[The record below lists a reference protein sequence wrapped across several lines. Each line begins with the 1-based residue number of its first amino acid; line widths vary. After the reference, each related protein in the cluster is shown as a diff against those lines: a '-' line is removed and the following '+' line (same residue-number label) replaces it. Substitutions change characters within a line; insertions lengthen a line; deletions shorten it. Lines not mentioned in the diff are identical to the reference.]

1 MADARP
7 VVLAAGGTGGHV
19 FPAQALAEELL
30 RRGHALALVT
40 DRRGTEYGDALG
52 RIETFRISAAGFGDG
67 LMGKLRGLL
76 RLAAGFLQ
84 ARRVLSRL
92 RPGAVVGFGGYPTL
106 PTMIAAC
113 RAGLPTLI
121 HEQNAVLGRANAFL
135 APRVGRIATS
145 FASVAGI
152 RDRDRKR
159 AVQTGNPVRAA
170 IAELR
175 DRPYAGPRGR
185 EFTVLVLGGSQGA
198 RVLSD
203 VVPAALALL
212 PDAARGRV
220 QVVQQCRT
228 EDIERVRLAYWGHDI
243 MAELATFF
251 GDVPDRLAAA
261 HVVICRA
268 GASTVAELVEAGRP
282 AVLVPYRYATDDH
295 QRANASALADAGGG
309 WMMVEDDFTP
319 EALATRMEE
328 LIGDPERL
336 RHAAECCASLRRG
349 AAASLLADEVEIL
362 LGARREREE
371 AA

>member
-1 MADARP
+1 VTGGP

-40 DRRGTEYGDALG
+40 DRRGVDYGDALG
-52 RIETFRISAAGFGDG
+52 RIETFRISAAGLGDG
-67 LMGKLRGLL
+67 VIGKLRGLL
-76 RLAAGFLQ
+76 ALGAGFLQ

-92 RPGAVVGFGGYPTL
+92 RPGAVVGFGGYPTI

-135 APRVGRIATS
+135 APRVSRIAIS
-145 FASVAGI
+145 FASVAGLRA
-152 RDRDRKR
+152 RDGEKS
-159 AVQTGNPVRAA
+159 AHTGNPVRAA

-175 DRPYAGPRGR
+175 ERAYAGPDG
-185 EFTVLVLGGSQGA
+185 EAFVVLVLGGSQGA

-203 VVPAALALL
+203 VVPAALAAL
-212 PDAARGRV
+212 PEAARRRLR
-220 QVVQQCRT
+220 VVQQCRE

-243 MAELATFF
+243 RAELATFF
-251 GDVPDRLAAA
+251 DDVADRLRSA

-282 AVLVPYRYATDDH
+282 AVLVPYRFATDDH
-295 QRANASALADAGGG
+295 QRANASAVAEAGGG

-319 EALATRMEE
+319 EALARRIGE
-328 LIGDPERL
+328 LIEDSGQLVR
-336 RHAAECCASLRRG
+336 AAADCAALRRG
-349 AAASLLADEVEIL
+349 HAATLLADEVEGL
-362 LGARREREE
+362 LGAGRDRGT
-371 AA
+371 AP

>member
-1 MADARP
+1 MGGRP

-40 DRRGTEYGDALG
+40 DHRGVEYGDALG
-52 RIETFRISAAGFGDG
+52 RIETFRISAAGFGKG
-67 LMGKLRGLL
+67 LIGKLRGIVALG
-76 RLAAGFLQ
+76 AGFLQ

-121 HEQNAVLGRANAFL
+121 HEQNAILGRANAFL
-135 APRVGRIATS
+135 APRVSRIATS

-152 RDRDRKR
+152 GARDRNKS
-159 AVQTGNPVRAA
+159 VHTGNPVRAT

-175 DRPYAGPRGR
+175 DRAYADPT
-185 EFTVLVLGGSQGA
+185 EHELAILVLGGSQGA

-203 VVPAALALL
+203 VVPAALAAL
-212 PDAARGRV
+212 PDAARRRLR
-220 QVVQQCRT
+220 VVQQCRK
-228 EDIERVRLAYWGHDI
+228 EDIERVRLAYWGHNI
-243 MAELATFF
+243 RAELATFF
-251 GDVPDRLAAA
+251 DDVPDRLQAA
-261 HVVICRA
+261 HLVICRA

-282 AVLVPYRYATDDH
+282 AVLVPYRFATDDH
-295 QRANASALADAGGG
+295 QRANASAVAEAGGG

-319 EALATRMEE
+319 EALARRIEE
-328 LIGDPERL
+328 LIEDPARL
-336 RHAAECCASLRRG
+336 ASAAAGSASLRRG

-362 LGARREREE
+362 LGDGRDRE
-371 AA
+371 AAR

>member
-1 MADARP
+1 MAIART

-19 FPAQALAEELL
+19 FPAQALADELL

-40 DRRGTEYGDALG
+40 DRRGVEYGDALG
-52 RIETFRISAAGFGDG
+52 RIETFRISAAGLGDG
-67 LMGKLRGLL
+67 LLGKLRGF
-76 RLAAGFLQ
+76 LALGAGFFE

-92 RPGAVVGFGGYPTL
+92 RPGAVVGFGGYPSL

-135 APRVGRIATS
+135 APRVSRIATS
-145 FASVAGI
+145 FASVAGLRA
-152 RDRDRKR
+152 RDREKM
-159 AVQTGNPVRAA
+159 VQTGNPVRAA

-175 DRPYAGPRGR
+175 DHVFAPEGDG
-185 EFTVLVLGGSQGA
+185 FTILVLGGSQGA

-203 VVPAALALL
+203 VVPVALAGL
-212 PDAARGRV
+212 PEAARRRLR
-220 QVVQQCRT
+220 VVQQCRK

-243 MAELATFF
+243 KAELATFF
-251 GDVPDRLAAA
+251 DDVPDRLRAA

-282 AVLVPYRYATDDH
+282 AVLVPYRFATDDH
-295 QRANASALADAGGG
+295 QRANASAVADAGGG

-319 EALATRMEE
+319 EALARRIAE
-328 LIGDPERL
+328 LIEDPGQLVR
-336 RHAAECCASLRRG
+336 AATHCAALRRG
-349 AAASLLADEVEIL
+349 GAAARLADEVEKL
-362 LGARREREE
+362 LGAERDRE